1 MPYNHPESFSFSQAV
16 AAPPPSYTP
25 NDSPHAHSR
34 EA

>member
-16 AAPPPSYTP
+16 AAPPSYTP